1 MRRAPVALAVVA
13 VLAAAGL
20 LPPRPL
26 ALKADAPR
34 PMQDGPFCRAPG
46 KVVLVRK
53 LVCDDELVEV
63 RLVTD
68 PVCGDGTDAGA
79 IRHLRVSH
87 DLPSGLVSFAGS
99 DQCQTEPGQLT
110 HWSTE
115 LSVGVGSHIEVG
127 HVIRPTQPGVY
138 ELSGASVDITDRSG
152 TIWRTRLAAATLVVT
167 PCGAQPEDRPRPVY
181 LPYAVSPGCSAASRP
196 TDLVLLIDRSASMDG
211 GGLADAVRQATGFMQ
226 QLDLAIDRVAVVGF
240 DGRVDVLA
248 PLTND
253 RHQVAAALGRLE
265 LRQGTRIDRALTTA
279 VELLRAGDPSGA
291 RQRAILLLTD
301 GVQIG
306 PEGDAPV
313 LEAAR
318 AARAAR
324 ARIWAI
330 GLGPGPDQA
339 LLRAISENAPEII
352 GGDANR
358 LDDAM
363 HDAVAALRCG
373 R

>member
-1 MRRAPVALAVVA
+1 
-13 VLAAAGL
+13 
-20 LPPRPL
+20 
-26 ALKADAPR
+26 
-34 PMQDGPFCRAPG
+34 
-46 KVVLVRK
+46 
-53 LVCDDELVEV
+53 
-63 RLVTD
+63 
-68 PVCGDGTDAGA
+68 
-79 IRHLRVSH
+79 
-87 DLPSGLVSFAGS
+87 
-99 DQCQTEPGQLT
+99 
-110 HWSTE
+110 
-115 LSVGVGSHIEVG
+115 
-127 HVIRPTQPGVY
+127 
-138 ELSGASVDITDRSG
+138 
-152 TIWRTRLAAATLVVT
+152 
-167 PCGAQPEDRPRPVY
+167 
-181 LPYAVSPGCSAASRP
+181 
-196 TDLVLLIDRSASMDG
+196 
-211 GGLADAVRQATGFMQ
+211 
-226 QLDLAIDRVAVVGF
+226 
-240 DGRVDVLA
+240 VLA